1 MKHWPSTRRF
11 RFGLALLLIL
21 PGLEASLHA
30 SPSPVGAS
38 VAEKTKQ
45 DQAAQDLS
53 RTAERAHEEILR
65 ENQRY
70 GVDVSAGI
78 SALNMDQFR
87 KFIHYP
93 SDTRGLYDA
102 YFVAMD
108 INYDFHHGML
118 AMGPRIKLIQATDY
132 TLQAGPSPVYYNPSS
147 KDTYRQS
154 FLPVTFGI
162 QYRSPTL
169 VSLLA
174 GLNVGYGFAGYQ
186 HDEVING
193 QTVTYR
199 YDAACPTVESQL
211 GVRFGR
217 GHFHLGLD
225 AGYRWAVVPRMNNS
239 VDQNGFKAGEGLKD
253 DSTNDYVVFDYGGWS
268 LGANISADY

>member
-1 MKHWPSTRRF
+1 MKPLSSTCSCCL
-11 RFGLALLLIL
+11 GWAPLLVLL
-21 PGLEASLHA
+21 CLQAPLSAA
-30 SPSPVGAS
+30 PSPTGAS
-38 VAEKTKQ
+38 MAEKTSQ
-45 DQAAQDLS
+45 DQAAQELS

-93 SDTRGLYDA
+93 GDTRGFYDA
-102 YFVAMD
+102 YFLAMD

-132 TLQAGPSPVYYNPSS
+132 TLQGGPSPVYYNPSS

-154 FLPVTFGI
+154 FLPVTFGV

-169 VSLLA
+169 VCLQA

-186 HDEVING
+186 HDQVING
-193 QTVTYR
+193 QTVSYR

-239 VDQNGFKAGEGLKD
+239 VDQGGALAGEGLKD
-253 DSTNDYVVFDYGGWS
+253 SSTNDYVVFDYGGWS